1 MPNIKRFTIFLLI
14 LFFMAA
20 PAKILGQTNGISLSG
35 DVFDLYTLK
44 PLEGSV
50 TDVLESGDS
59 TVVSSRRA
67 IANFNG
73 NEVDITGFY
82 TSIPRSNKKYILRL
96 RHDGYNPEYINIDA
110 SKFGKRQK
118 SVRLDPVYME
128 RKAKMLDSVNVVASK
143 VKFYHRGDTL
153 VYNAD
158 AFVLPEG
165 SMLDALIEQLPGV
178 TLNSEGVIT
187 VDGKRVDYRL
197 LDGKEFFSRDKRL
210 MLKNIASYTIKTID
224 VYNTLDRQY
233 SSGRKGDEKLMMDV
247 KLKKE
252 YQKGYL
258 LNAEAG
264 YGTSGRYMGRLFGG
278 MFTQNLR
285 LGLIGNANN
294 LNDDRRP
301 GEKGGWTPGSVS
313 SGKKESSLGGL
324 TYSYVADENRFN
336 VNGDVTVDYS
346 DLRDKTSTHITNFLP
361 GGDEYGFRFNRSRLK
376 DLNINTSHV
385 FYMKQKVWDLRIIA
399 EYQYYHD
406 RKSSNLREAFFNR
419 DVQGL
424 DDEAI
429 SGLYGNGTDIK
440 PEWIVN
446 RTISDQQGDGHGSK
460 AHAFA
465 LLNYDFVKYGSSIK
479 INAEGNFQ
487 TRHNDR
493 TESYML
499 NLGSNPVPARNFIRN
514 FHEHPDHSYDV
525 KATAEWY
532 MPLFAGLSWAEEYEY
547 EYKAVTA
554 TNQIFMLEQTG
565 TMSDYSNVSMREN
578 SPMLDPNSF
587 RSHQHDNVHKLSTS
601 LTYDFG
607 QNRLLTISVPVH
619 VVDRRLDYLRN
630 QCDTVVSKTSIFPE
644 VKVWMMIH
652 NWQKHYMLNIG
663 YNMKSSLPGMVNFV
677 DMTDTTDP
685 LNIYKGNIRLS
696 RTVSHTWDFSFNKT
710 LKKTRQ
716 ELRLSYQT
724 IVNALVRGFEYDKAT
739 GIRTYTPMNISGD
752 NCWRADWNIFASFGK
767 RDRFSINNNL
777 GYSRLTNHDYVSE
790 DGESMQRSRVRN
802 LRFADK
808 LDISYQ
814 NNGNKVTV
822 FGNGAVNRY
831 TGSLDSFRSFNSWD
845 ISYGVSGTVKLPYN
859 FGLTTDFTVYMRR
872 GYNDSALNTDNYV
885 WNARLSYSVPRARL
899 VFMVDAW
906 DILHNI
912 KNVSYHVNTQGRT
925 ETYSTVLPRYV
936 LFHIQWNFN
945 KQPKSKK

>member
-1 MPNIKRFTIFLLI
+1 MPDIKRFVIFLLI
-14 LFFMAA
+14 LV
-20 PAKILGQTNGISLSG
+20 PLVPLKIMGQSNGINLYG
-35 DVFDLYTLK
+35 EVFDLYTLK
-44 PLEGSV
+44 PLMGTV
-50 TDVLESGDS
+50 TDVLEAEDS
-59 TVVSSRRA
+59 TVVSSKKQV
-67 IANFNG
+67 ANWDG
-73 NEVDITGFY
+73 VQHDAPGF
-82 TSIPRSNKKYILRL
+82 SAMIPRTQKKYILRFN
-96 RHDGYNPEYINIDA
+96 HDGYNPEYLDVDA
-110 SKFGKRQK
+110 SKFGSRQK
-118 SVRLDPVYME
+118 QMKLDPVYME

-187 VDGKRVDYRL
+187 VDGKRVDYLL

-313 SGKKESSLGGL
+313 SGKKESALGGL

-361 GGDEYGFRFNRSRLK
+361 GGDEYGFRFNKSRLK
-376 DLNINTSHV
+376 DLNINTLHV
-385 FYMKQKVWDLRIIA
+385 FYMKKKVWDLRIVA

-429 SGLYGNGTDIK
+429 SGLYGSGTDIK

-465 LLNYDFVKYGSSIK
+465 LLNYDFVKYGSRIK
-479 INAEGNFQ
+479 INAVGNFQ

-499 NLGSNPVPARNFIRN
+499 NLGSNPAPARNFIRN
-514 FHEHPDHSYDV
+514 FHEHPDRSYNA
-525 KATAEWY
+525 KASAEWY

-547 EYKAVTA
+547 KYNAVTA
-554 TNQIFMLEQTG
+554 TNQIFMIEQTG

-578 SPMLDPNSF
+578 APVLDPNSF

-607 QNRLLTISVPVH
+607 KNRYFKVIVPLNFSQ
-619 VVDRRLDYLRN
+619 RKLNYQRN
-630 QCDTVVSKTSIFPE
+630 RTDTVMSHTTIFPE
-644 VKVWMMIH
+644 VTVRFDMYDLMKDFH
-652 NWQKHYMLNIG
+652 LNSE
-663 YNMKSSLPGMVNFV
+663 YSMKSSLPGMTNYV

-685 LNIYKGNIRLS
+685 LNVYKGNSDLR
-696 RTVSHTWDFSFNKT
+696 RTVSHKWKISLGKAIRKVRQDFNM
-710 LKKTRQ
+710 
-716 ELRLSYQT
+716 SYET
-724 IVNALVRGFEYDKAT
+724 VVNALVRGFEYDKAT

-752 NCWRADWNIFASFGK
+752 NCWRADWSIASSFGK

-777 GYSRLTNHDYVSE
+777 GYSRQTNHDYVSE
-790 DGESMQRSRVRN
+790 DGENMLRSRVRN

-831 TGSLDSFRSFNSWD
+831 TGSLDSFRSFNAWD

-885 WNARLSYSVPRARL
+885 WNARLSWSTLKGNL
-899 VFMVDAW
+899 VLMLDGW
-906 DILHNI
+906 DILHDI

-925 ETYSTVLPRYV
+925 ETFSTVLPRY
-936 LFHIQWNFN
+936 LMFHVQYRFN